1 MPVKDSV
8 IRKVGKKKDVHPQ
21 TPEIPEGDLQT
32 IRPEGEDGR
41 KTAKKAP
48 ELFAN
53 LSDYKKRKREA
64 DKGRN
69 RETFDC
75 RPELSN
81 AITEIMDKY
90 QKEGSRQLPFPRSDL
105 IEYLVV
111 LGMRSFLEIGGGVRR
126 QFEPT
131 RSPRYDG
138 ALRPVD
144 VPDVSEFDASED
156 QPY

>member
-1 MPVKDSV
+1 MPVKDTV
-8 IRKVGKKKDVHPQ
+8 IRKVGKKKGVHLQ
-21 TPEIPEGDLQT
+21 TPEIPEGDLRT
-32 IRPEGEDGR
+32 IRPGGVGGR
-41 KTAKKAP
+41 RTAKKTP
-48 ELFAN
+48 ELVTN
-53 LSDYKKRKREA
+53 LTDYQQRKREA
-64 DKGRN
+64 DKERN

-144 VPDVSEFDASED
+144 IPDVSEFDASED